1 MNDID
6 FKLAFLTEIKNRF
19 GIVGNSPKV
28 LEALEK
34 LLISA
39 PTDLNVLITGETGT
53 GKEVFAKA
61 LHGLS
66 NRKKEPFVSVN
77 CAAIPE
83 NLLEAEL
90 FGNEKGAYTGAVEQR
105 IGFFETAN
113 NGTIFLDEIGEM
125 PILTQVKL
133 LRVLESGEYS
143 RLGSS
148 AVRKVNARVVAATNR
163 NLEYEIHNG
172 NFRQDLYFR
181 LNSVQIILPPLRE
194 HPADI
199 PLLVEYFA
207 ERTAKKLN
215 LHFKGIDRDAL
226 SILQSLPWPGNNRE
240 LRNMMETIVTL
251 EKGELITPHIVQKYI
266 PMALPAFEQ
275 KPTAREFALVNLPKP
290 DDFNTDNT
298 IIFKTLLELK
308 SDLNFL
314 KSAFNDMMI
323 QLDKIKQSTDNLN
336 IQRYEEI
343 DTSELSQIDNLN
355 LIEHEKNLILLALK
369 KYNGNRRLASEAL
382 GLSQRTLYRKLQDY
396 DIN

>member
-1 MNDID
+1 MNEVD
-6 FKLAFLTEIKNRF
+6 FKLAFLNEIKSRF
-19 GIVGNSPKV
+19 GIVGNSPKI

-34 LLISA
+34 LLMAA

-61 LHGLS
+61 VHGMS
-66 NRKKEPFVSVN
+66 NRKKEAFVSVN

-105 IGFFETAN
+105 VGFFEAAN
-113 NGTIFLDEIGEM
+113 NGTIFLDEIGDM
-125 PILTQVKL
+125 PLLTQVKL
-133 LRVLESGEYS
+133 LRVLESGEYT

-148 AVRKVNARVVAATNR
+148 TIRKVNARVVAATNR
-163 NLEYEIHNG
+163 NLEAEIRNG

-181 LNSVQIILPPLRE
+181 LNSVQIVLPPLRE

-199 PLLVEYFA
+199 PLLVEYIA
-207 ERTAKKLN
+207 GKTSKKLN
-215 LHFKGIDRDAL
+215 FLFKGIDADSI
-226 SILQSLPWPGNNRE
+226 SILQSLHWPGNIRE
-240 LRNMMETIVTL
+240 LRNMVETIVTL
-251 EKGELITPHIVQKYI
+251 EKGEYITPKLLQKYI

-275 KPTAREFALVNLPKP
+275 KLTSREYSLVNVPKF
-290 DDFNTDNT
+290 DDFSNDNT
-298 IIFKTLLELK
+298 LIFKTLLELK
-308 SDLNFL
+308 SDLNYL
-314 KSAFNDMMI
+314 KSAFSDMMI
-323 QLDKIKQSTDNLN
+323 ELQQIKSSTDSINLH
-336 IQRYEEI
+336 RYEEI
-343 DTSELSQIDNLN
+343 DLNTNANEDDLN
-355 LIEHEKNLILLALK
+355 LATNEKNLILLALR

>member
-1 MNDID
+1 MNDVD
-6 FKLAFLTEIKNRF
+6 FKLAFLNEIKNRF

-28 LEALEK
+28 LESLEK

-53 GKEVFAKA
+53 GKEIFAKA

-90 FGNEKGAYTGAVEQR
+90 FGNERGAYTGAVEQR

-133 LRVLESGEYS
+133 LRVLESGEYT

-148 AVRKVNARVVAATNR
+148 AVRKANARVVAATNR
-163 NLEYEIHNG
+163 NLELEVRDG

-199 PLLVEYFA
+199 PLLVEFVA
-207 ERTAKKLN
+207 EKTSKKLN
-215 LHFKGIDRDAL
+215 FHFKGIDRDAL
-226 SILQSLPWPGNNRE
+226 SILQSLPWPGNVRE
-240 LRNMMETIVTL
+240 LRNMIETIVTL
-251 EKGELITPHIVQKYI
+251 EKGEFITPQILQKYI

-275 KPTAREFALVNLPKP
+275 KPTAKEYSLVNISKQSVYN
-290 DDFNTDNT
+290 DDNT
-298 IIFKTLLELK
+298 LIFKTLLELK

-323 QLDKIKQSTDNLN
+323 QLDKIKESTDNLN

-343 DTSELSQIDNLN
+343 DPNEYHNEDNMN
-355 LIEHEKNLILLALK
+355 LASNEKNLILLALK
-369 KYNGNRRLASEAL
+369 KYSGNRRLASEAL
-382 GLSQRTLYRKLQDY
+382 GLSQRTLYRKLQEY

>member
-1 MNDID
+1 MNDVD
-6 FKLAFLTEIKNRF
+6 FKLAFLNEIKNRF

-28 LEALEK
+28 LESLEK

-53 GKEVFAKA
+53 GKEIFAKA

-90 FGNEKGAYTGAVEQR
+90 FGNERGAYTGAVEQR

-133 LRVLESGEYS
+133 LRVLESGEYT

-148 AVRKVNARVVAATNR
+148 AVRKANARVVAATNR
-163 NLEYEIHNG
+163 NLEIEVRDG

-181 LNSVQIILPPLRE
+181 LNSVQILLPPLRE

-199 PLLVEYFA
+199 PLLVDFVA
-207 ERTAKKLN
+207 EKTSKKLN
-215 LHFKGIDRDAL
+215 FHFKGIDRDAL
-226 SILQSLPWPGNNRE
+226 SILQSLPWPGNVRE
-240 LRNMMETIVTL
+240 LRNMIETIVTL
-251 EKGELITPHIVQKYI
+251 EKGEFITPQIVQKYI
-266 PMALPAFEQ
+266 PMALPAFVQ
-275 KPTAREFALVNLPKP
+275 KPTAKEYSLVNISKQ
-290 DDFNTDNT
+290 DDFNNDNT
-298 IIFKTLLELK
+298 LIFKTLLELK
-308 SDLNFL
+308 SDLNYL

-323 QLDKIKQSTDNLN
+323 QLDKIKESTDNLN

-343 DTSELSQIDNLN
+343 DSTEYHNEDNMN
-355 LIEHEKNLILLALK
+355 LASNEKNLILLALK
-369 KYNGNRRLASEAL
+369 KYSGNRRLASEAL
-382 GLSQRTLYRKLQDY
+382 GLSQRTLYRKLQEY

>member
-1 MNDID
+1 MNDVD
-6 FKLAFLTEIKNRF
+6 FKLAFLNEIKNRF

-28 LEALEK
+28 LESLEK

-53 GKEVFAKA
+53 GKEIFAKA

-90 FGNEKGAYTGAVEQR
+90 FGNERGAYTGAVEQR

-133 LRVLESGEYS
+133 LRVLESGEYT

-148 AVRKVNARVVAATNR
+148 AVRKANARVVAATNR
-163 NLEYEIHNG
+163 NLELEVRDG

-181 LNSVQIILPPLRE
+181 LNSVQILLPPLRE

-199 PLLVEYFA
+199 PLLVDFVA
-207 ERTAKKLN
+207 EKTSKKLN
-215 LHFKGIDRDAL
+215 FHFKGIDRDAL
-226 SILQSLPWPGNNRE
+226 SILQSLPWPGNVRE
-240 LRNMMETIVTL
+240 LRNMIETIVTL
-251 EKGELITPHIVQKYI
+251 EKGEFITPQIVQKYI
-266 PMALPAFEQ
+266 PMALPAFVQ
-275 KPTAREFALVNLPKP
+275 KPTAKEYSLVNISKQ
-290 DDFNTDNT
+290 DDFNNDNT
-298 IIFKTLLELK
+298 LIFKTLLELK
-308 SDLNFL
+308 SDLNYL

-323 QLDKIKQSTDNLN
+323 QLDKIKESTDNLN

-343 DTSELSQIDNLN
+343 DSTEYHNEDNMN
-355 LIEHEKNLILLALK
+355 LASNEKNLILLALK
-369 KYNGNRRLASEAL
+369 KYSGNRRLASEAL
-382 GLSQRTLYRKLQDY
+382 GLSQRTLYRKLQEY